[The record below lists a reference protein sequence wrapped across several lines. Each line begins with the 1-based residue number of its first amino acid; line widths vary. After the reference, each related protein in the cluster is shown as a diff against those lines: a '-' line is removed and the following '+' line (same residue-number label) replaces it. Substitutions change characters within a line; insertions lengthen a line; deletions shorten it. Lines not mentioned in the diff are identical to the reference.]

1 MKLPMALMVMVALSG
16 CAGAAAG
23 AVANAA
29 VNTAIAA
36 TASGV
41 RRANG
46 ECFTPC
52 NPGTSCNHGTGLCD
66 PLPCGGRCNFD
77 EKCESTYVGDKCVS
91 TKALPPITP

>member
-1 MKLPMALMVMVALSG
+1 MAFRALVLAMLSVLPG

-23 AVANAA
+23 ALVNAG

-46 ECFTPC
+46 ECFAPC
-52 NPGTSCNHGTGLCD
+52 NPGTSCNKGTGMCD
-66 PLPCGGRCNFD
+66 PLPCRGQCSFD
-77 EKCESTYVGDKCVS
+77 QKCESTYIGDKCVS
-91 TKALPPITP
+91 LKDVPTP

>member
-1 MKLPMALMVMVALSG
+1 MGSRFLLLSMLSVLSG

-23 AVANAA
+23 AVVNAG

-52 NPGTSCNHGTGLCD
+52 NPGTTCNKSTGMCD
-66 PLPCGGRCNFD
+66 AIPCGGKCNFD

-91 TKALPPITP
+91 LKVIPTP